1 MCGLVGVIRG
11 RKAAE
16 LVAIGL
22 HHNQHR
28 AVDAAGIV
36 SSNGRYLFRERGD
49 GIVRNAFDADMLD
62 RLHGMSAIGHIR
74 YATSGKE
81 GDGKKYDNVQPIMG
95 HFHGVQI
102 ALAHNGNLTNTDEL
116 ARHVSPGERTTTT
129 DTEYILRLIEREKSH
144 DIIHALKNV
153 LRMLRG
159 SYELLI
165 LLPDRMIAV
174 RDPHGNHPLSIGKS
188 GETHFVSSETCA
200 FPSLDARHIG
210 EVEAGTIVTF
220 MEHGEVTVTRY
231 ATPQLRQCVFELV
244 YYGHPSSN
252 IFGRNVGRFRVK
264 LGKQL
269 EEEFGVPSGEI
280 VVGIPDS
287 SNYIARGYGES
298 GRSGEHYPAIN
309 RHHYVGRTFI
319 AATQAMRDVE
329 VANKF
334 TFSAD
339 DVAGKIVVL
348 IDDSIV
354 RGTTLINVIGVL
366 RGMDAKEVH
375 VRIASP
381 PFKHPCRLGINT
393 KTYEELIANNKT
405 LEEIRAY
412 IDADSLRY
420 LSLDALK
427 AVVGDPQNFCFAC
440 MDGSRW
446 YDTIAIDWAA

>member
-1 MCGLVGVIRG
+1 MRQ

-28 AVDAAGIV
+28 AVDSAGIV
-36 SSNGRYLFRERGD
+36 SSNGRYLFRERGK
-49 GIVRNAFDADMLD
+49 GIAREVFKDEDTLN
-62 RLHGMSAIGHIR
+62 RLHGMAAIGHIR
-74 YATSGKE
+74 YATSGSE
-81 GDGKKYDNVQPIMG
+81 EDDKKYDNTQPICG
-95 HFHGVQI
+95 QFHGMQI
-102 ALAHNGNLTNTDEL
+102 AIAHNGNIVNTEEL
-116 ARHVSPGERTTTT
+116 ERHVSPLERTTTM
-129 DTEYILRLIEREKSH
+129 DTEFILRLLEREKSH
-144 DIIHALKNV
+144 DINHALKNV

-188 GETHFVSSETCA
+188 GDGYFVSSETCA
-200 FPSLDARHIG
+200 FPSLDAEYFG
-210 EVEAGTIVTF
+210 EVEPGTFVTFLEHGDPIVTKF
-220 MEHGEVTVTRY
+220 AEP
-231 ATPQLRQCVFELV
+231 ALKQCVFELV
-244 YYGHPSSN
+244 YYGHPASRIS
-252 IFGRNVGRFRVK
+252 GRNVGRFRER
-264 LGKQL
+264 LGTEL
-269 EEEFGVPSGEI
+269 EKEFGVPLGEI

-287 SNYIARGYGES
+287 ANYIARGFGAS

-319 AATQAMRDVE
+319 AATQAMRVLE

-339 DVAGKIVVL
+339 AVAGKIVVL

-354 RGTTLINVIGVL
+354 RGTTLINVIAVL
-366 RGMDAKEVH
+366 LKMGAKAVH

-381 PFKHPCRLGINT
+381 PFKHPCELGINT
-393 KTYEELIANNKT
+393 RTYDELIANNKT
-405 LEEIRAY
+405 IEEICQH
-412 IDADSLRY
+412 IGADSLKY

-427 AVVGDPQNFCFAC
+427 AVVGDYENFCFSC
-440 MDGSRW
+440 MDGSKW
-446 YDTIAIDWAA
+446 YETIRIDWAA